1 MSQPPDSIIVPAHN
15 SKDLSLGPYTHVK
28 DLIDL
33 RYEAGKVDLMSL
45 AKASNPLSG
54 QLRSKFQGRGID
66 FSEVRVYQPG
76 DDVRT
81 IDWRV
86 TARTQVAHTKLFQ
99 EEKERPV
106 LIVVDQSAH
115 MFFGS
120 RRRFKS
126 VAAARIAA
134 LLAWSGLEQGDRIGG
149 IVFSDE
155 EHREIRPRRS
165 RHSVLRLIHEIDQFN
180 HQLEVSSPA
189 VRTDALAQALTNARR
204 VCKHGS
210 SIIIIS
216 DFTRMNDQALLYLQQ
231 LARYNDV
238 IGIVISD
245 PLEQQLPAPDLYTVT
260 DGERKL
266 PINTASASIRHEYQ
280 SQYKNRRAQLEQ
292 TFGRLKCPLI
302 SIATTDEAVDGI
314 NVHRLRGNR

>member
-1 MSQPPDSIIVPAHN
+1 VLLPPEAAAMVALNQQNLSQ
-15 SKDLSLGPYTHVK
+15 GPFTHLR

-33 RYEAGKVDLMSL
+33 RHEAGKVDLTSL
-45 AKASNPLSG
+45 AKTSNPLSG
-54 QLRSKFQGRGID
+54 QLRSKSQGRGID

-106 LIVVDQSAH
+106 LIVVDQSNH

-120 RRRFKS
+120 RTRFKS

-134 LLAWSGLEQGDRIGG
+134 LLAWSSLEQGDRVGG
-149 IVFSDE
+149 IVFSDAA
-155 EHREIRPRRS
+155 HREIRPRRS
-165 RHSVLRLIHEIDQFN
+165 RHSVLRLIHEIDRYN
-180 HQLEVSSPA
+180 HELENAQPA
-189 VRTDALAQALTNARR
+189 RVTDALAQALVNARR

-210 SIIIIS
+210 SIILIS
-216 DFTRMNDQALLYLQQ
+216 DFSCLDEQALLYLQQ

-238 IGIVISD
+238 TGIHISD
-245 PLEQQLPAPDLYTVT
+245 PLEHQLPAPDLYTVT

-266 PINTASASIRHEYQ
+266 PIDTAAVSIREQYQ
-280 SQYKNRRAQLEQ
+280 SQYKKRQAELVQ
-292 TFGRLKCPLI
+292 TFARLKCLLI
-302 SIATTDEAVDGI
+302 SMLTTDEVVTGI
-314 NVHRLRGNR
+314 NASRHRGNR